1 MLSNLHGL
9 FWRPI
14 ADSLGNGWWMS
25 TPLFLT
31 LLLWACLAT
40 DIVTEKQSLRRKTAP
55 AQN

>member
-1 MLSNLHGL
+1 L